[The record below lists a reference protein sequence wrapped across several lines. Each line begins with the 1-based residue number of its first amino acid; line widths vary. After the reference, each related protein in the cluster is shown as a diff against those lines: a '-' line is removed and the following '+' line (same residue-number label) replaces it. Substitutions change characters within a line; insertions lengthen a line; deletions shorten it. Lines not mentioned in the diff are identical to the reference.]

1 MLECHDHKF
10 KKVSPIFFYMSVIVA
25 SDCFDVSNPDPARM
39 TWIRNLLSRT
49 IIYLM
54 IVTISNDLELEC
66 VEDRFD
72 QSRYGVRRMVSIEDI
87 LPLNKGWNQRIYR
100 TDTRTAPP
108 PVVINWNVSPRLL
121 WRQLYRQT
129 GSAVNCRQSKERQL
143 NLRRRGGCSPFCKNT
158 YILWLESSRDH
169 NDGHD
174 SDYYILPSWCDRDY
188 SLNGDHNDSPDEI
201 IMTVMMVI
209 FITTMIMIIMTV
221 MMVIIMTTMMWSR
234 WQSWWWS

>member
-1 MLECHDHKF
+1 MPVSGVNQFHPPGPLHLFLHDCIASGLVYVVSSIYWPDPEPTHSIKCSQIYF
-10 KKVSPIFFYMSVIVA
+10 KQLCRNLIHSILTGMKIVGMPWPQIYKSKPNFFFYMSVIVA

-108 PVVINWNVSPRLL
+108 PVVINWNVSPRHL

-129 GSAVNCRQSKERQL
+129 GSAVNCRQSKERRL
-143 NLRRRGGCSPFCKNT
+143 NLRRRGGGVLSV
-158 YILWLESSRDH
+158 L
-169 NDGHD
+169 
-174 SDYYILPSWCDRDY
+174 
-188 SLNGDHNDSPDEI
+188 
-201 IMTVMMVI
+201 
-209 FITTMIMIIMTV
+209 
-221 MMVIIMTTMMWSR
+221 
-234 WQSWWWS
+234 